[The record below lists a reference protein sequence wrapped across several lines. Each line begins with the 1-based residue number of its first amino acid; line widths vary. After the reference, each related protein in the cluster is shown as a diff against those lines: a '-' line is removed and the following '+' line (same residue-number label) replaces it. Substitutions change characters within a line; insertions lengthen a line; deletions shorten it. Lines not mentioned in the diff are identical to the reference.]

1 MVCVF
6 FGRTLSRA
14 KVNIILARGAFP
26 SLARIDVFG
35 KDLYVL
41 ATQLEAT
48 LKPCELNPL
57 D

>member
-1 MVCVF
+1 VVCVF